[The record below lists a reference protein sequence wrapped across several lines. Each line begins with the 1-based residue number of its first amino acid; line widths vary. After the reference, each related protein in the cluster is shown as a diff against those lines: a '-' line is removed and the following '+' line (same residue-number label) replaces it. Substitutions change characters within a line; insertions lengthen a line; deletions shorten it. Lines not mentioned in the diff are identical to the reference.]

1 MKTTMAISAALFV
14 SLALAGASAAQS
26 DASGQMSTGGMSS
39 HDNMSSGS
47 MSTGG
52 MSSHDSM
59 SAGSMSSHDA
69 MPSDSMSSGD
79 HMAMKKHKVKK
90 THQAA
95 MSTTPMS
102 H

>member
-1 MKTTMAISAALFV
+1 MKTTMAVSAALFV

-26 DASGQMSTGGMSS
+26 DASGQMSTSGMSS

-47 MSTGG
+47 MSTGA

-59 SAGSMSSHDA
+59 TAGSMSSHDA
-69 MPSDSMSSGD
+69 MSSDSMSGGD
-79 HMAMKKHKVKK
+79 QMATKTHKKK
-90 THQAA
+90 THHAA